1 MNLIKKMFTFT
12 KLNVPFD
19 KIDDRNILVV
29 GASSG
34 IGLALADLLRK
45 NNSNV
50 FVAARRGSLLEKKFI
65 KKNVYQI
72 DVTNPDEIEYLFS
85 DIERKKLYIDTV
97 FWCPGIYTPM
107 NFKNFNVEEANQILN
122 TNFSCVFKPFS
133 LMINYWIKNKSNFA
147 KKSIH
152 WVWISSVAGYRGLPG
167 AVAYGPSKAAMN
179 NLAEASYIELRSLGI
194 NISLVCP
201 GFVES
206 RLTKKNNFK
215 MPAIITPEEAAE
227 NILTGLKDGK
237 FEIHFPKRFTVWL
250 KFFNFLPYWLYFK
263 LTKLLQKN

>member
-1 MNLIKKMFTFT
+1 MNLLKKMWGFN
-12 KLNVPFD
+12 KLNPTFD
-19 KIDDRNILVV
+19 NINDRNILIV

-34 IGLALADLLRK
+34 IGYALAKLLEK

-50 FVAARRGSLLEKKFI
+50 FVMARRGSLLEKRFI
-65 KKNVYQI
+65 KQNVFQV
-72 DVTNPDEIEYLFS
+72 DVTSSDEIEFFFNE
-85 DIERKKLYIDTV
+85 IEKRNLCIDTV
-97 FWCPGIYTPM
+97 FWCPGIYKPM
-107 NFKNFNVEEANQILN
+107 NFKDFNVEEANQILN

-133 LMINYWIKNKSNFA
+133 LMTKYWLNNKELFN

-179 NLAEASYIELRSLGI
+179 NLAEASYIEMKPLGI

-206 RLTKKNNFK
+206 RLTEKNNFK
-215 MPAIITPEEAAE
+215 MPALITTDEAASR
-227 NILTGLKDGK
+227 ILSGLKDGK
-237 FEIHFPKRFTVWL
+237 FEIHFPKRFTIWL
-250 KFFNFLPYWLYFK
+250 KLFNILPDWLYFRIMK
-263 LTKLLQKN
+263 SIQKS

>member
-12 KLNVPFD
+12 KLNAPFD
-19 KIDDRNILVV
+19 KIDNRNILVV

-34 IGLALADLLRK
+34 IGLALADLLKK

-107 NFKNFNVEEANQILN
+107 NFKDFNVEEANQILN
-122 TNFSCVFKPFS
+122 TNFSCVFKP
-133 LMINYWIKNKSNFA
+133 
-147 KKSIH
+147 
-152 WVWISSVAGYRGLPG
+152 
-167 AVAYGPSKAAMN
+167 
-179 NLAEASYIELRSLGI
+179 
-194 NISLVCP
+194 
-201 GFVES
+201 
-206 RLTKKNNFK
+206 
-215 MPAIITPEEAAE
+215 
-227 NILTGLKDGK
+227 
-237 FEIHFPKRFTVWL
+237 
-250 KFFNFLPYWLYFK
+250 
-263 LTKLLQKN
+263 